1 MSLGLKALR
10 HRHIDG
16 HVVCCFQAFLKVI
29 YCKTITKKCVFWKL
43 THCRGLKCF
52 IKESRTQKVKVL
64 EKHEKDVARSGF
76 ELADQWIVWSLS
88 ADRLQKGGRVTDWSM
103 ESSYLRGQFFHYILL
118 RNYGSRLV
126 VCMFKPKQSL
136 ESWANWD
143 LSPTRFFQFQ
153 VCFTLGRDE
162 FASACV
168 CVSPLEIMLHSW
180 EKA

>member
-1 MSLGLKALR
+1 MHLFKGNLLQNNNKKM
-10 HRHIDG
+10 
-16 HVVCCFQAFLKVI
+16 CFLKTYSLSRIEVFYKRI
-29 YCKTITKKCVFWKL
+29 EDTKGKSPWKTWKR
-43 THCRGLKCF
+43 CGAF
-52 IKESRTQKVKVL
+52 GIRT
-64 EKHEKDVARSGF
+64 
-76 ELADQWIVWSLS
+76 ADQWIVWSLVS
-88 ADRLQKGGRVTDWSM
+88 DRLQKGERFTDWST
-103 ESSYLRGQFFHYILL
+103 ETSFICGQFFHYILL

-136 ESWANWD
+136 ESWANCY
-143 LSPTRFFQFQ
+143 LSNTRFFQFQ